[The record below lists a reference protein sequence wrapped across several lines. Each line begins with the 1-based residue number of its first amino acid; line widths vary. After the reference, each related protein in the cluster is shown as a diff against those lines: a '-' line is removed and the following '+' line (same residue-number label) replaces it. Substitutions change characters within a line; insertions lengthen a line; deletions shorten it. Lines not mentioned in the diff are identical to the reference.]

1 MVQGGQVFKRTPAVR
16 TLCILK
22 RWQQILNGSSKSYPG
37 TQSSCLY
44 LGLTPHPLE
53 RMRPVKERRQKPHS
67 QVGKAEPNGSRK
79 LLSGNPQI
87 IKYTYPPPRLKPLQ
101 ERASRPGGPRTR
113 SQSRPSLP
121 TALHPRFHC
130 LQDFV
135 PRAKNVTA
143 CHLLL
148 SPPPGHCG
156 LQAWRLPLHVPK
168 GRRTP
173 LPPPPYPAS
182 RDRLPALGAPQSCW
196 SLATAGPCGA
206 PRTRRDAG
214 EERGARAQ
222 HGLYCVTAT
231 PERAAPVG
239 ARSSHLRTCPSSPAK
254 RSAAAGLAWLSGLL
268 PLRCRRAVVSV
279 SMSMSSSCC
288 SFR

>member
-1 MVQGGQVFKRTPAVR
+1 MLTH
-16 TLCILK
+16 CILK

-79 LLSGNPQI
+79 LLSGNGFQI

-101 ERASRPGGPRTR
+101 GRASRPGRPRTR

-135 PRAKNVTA
+135 HPQCQE
-143 CHLLL
+143 CH
-148 SPPPGHCG
+148 S
-156 LQAWRLPLHVPK
+156 
-168 GRRTP
+168 
-173 LPPPPYPAS
+173 LPPPTILAPG
-182 RDRLPALGAPQSCW
+182 ALQVA
-196 SLATAGPCGA
+196 SLAPTPRSQGA
-206 PRTRRDAG
+206 AHT
-214 EERGARAQ
+214 
-222 HGLYCVTAT
+222 
-231 PERAAPVG
+231 
-239 ARSSHLRTCPSSPAK
+239 PSSTT
-254 RSAAAGLAWLSGLL
+254 LSS
-268 PLRCRRAVVSV
+268 LR
-279 SMSMSSSCC
+279 
-288 SFR
+288 